1 MGRHPLL
8 AVTGW
13 LVAVAVATVVGLA
26 AIRLIGDS
34 ITGTPGGCA
43 APGTSPRTSPHP
55 RRRPPRRARRV
66 PVRQP
71 RPDGR
76 HGGPRASRQFA
87 VRGGSAVAEC
97 GPAGVW
103 LVTWTPAPGYRE
115 GEVER
120 GPGHEA
126 KVRFVGPDGRAELK
140 VRCSGGQP
148 VLDD

>member
-1 MGRHPLL
+1 MRSARDVAEDL
-8 AVTGW
+8 ASPAPSPATSGPVASPSASPAPTGG
-13 LVAVAVATVVGLA
+13 TA
-26 AIRLIGDS
+26 A
-34 ITGTPGGCA
+34 
-43 APGTSPRTSPHP
+43 
-55 RRRPPRRARRV
+55 
-66 PVRQP
+66 
-71 RPDGR
+71 
-76 HGGPRASRQFA
+76 PRASRQFA